1 MDGIEIGGWRIDVLV
16 QGYPGK
22 TVCHG
27 GLGWST
33 IALLRG
39 HGRVAL
45 VDVGSFGQRQPVL
58 DGLSACGLTPADVT
72 DVLLTHSH
80 WDHSVNWVMFPNASV
95 AIGGPE
101 LDWSVAEP
109 WGTTPVPELYVREL
123 AACSRL
129 QRIEAGETV
138 LPGITAHDA
147 PGHTPGHLIFLLE
160 GEQHDV
166 LLTGDAAKNRAE
178 LLSLSADMTYDPAV
192 SRPSMQAIWALWRA
206 RPGTILIPGHDVPM
220 RLEGGAPAYLGERT
234 AGVRAWFGDD
244 LDEMR
249 LFSLSSAIPGSARAA
264 D

>member
-1 MDGIEIGGWRIDVLV
+1 MTYSTEIAGWRIDVLV

-45 VDVGSFGQRQPVL
+45 VDVGSFAQRGPLVE
-58 DGLSACGLTPADVT
+58 GLQACGVAPGDVT

-80 WDHSVNWVMFPNASV
+80 WDHSVNWVAFPSATI
-95 AIGGPE
+95 AIGGHE
-101 LDWSVAEP
+101 LDWSLAEP

-123 AACSRL
+123 ASSPRL
-129 QRIEAGETV
+129 RRIEAGVEA

-147 PGHTPGHLIFLLE
+147 PGHTPGHLIFVIE
-160 GEQHDV
+160 GATHDV
-166 LLTGDAAKNRAE
+166 ILTGDAAKNRAE
-178 LLSLSADMTYDPAV
+178 LLSLTADMTYDPSV
-192 SRPSMQAIWALWRA
+192 SRASMEAIWTLWRR

-220 RLEGGAPAYLGERT
+220 QLEHGTPSYLTDRT
-234 AGVRAWFGDD
+234 AGITAWFGKD
-244 LDEMR
+244 LDETR
-249 LFSLSSAIPGSARAA
+249 LFTLTGAV
-264 D
+264 